1 LVNKT
6 KCRVTLMK
14 LRILVDLL
22 LSNSQTVSEKVYC
35 RKGNSPNCVLRS
47 QIKIRSGSSLY
58 CKRLEKWS

>member
-1 LVNKT
+1 
-6 KCRVTLMK
+6 MK
-14 LRILVDLL
+14 LRILVELL
-22 LSNSQTVSEKVYC
+22 FNSQTVSEKVYC